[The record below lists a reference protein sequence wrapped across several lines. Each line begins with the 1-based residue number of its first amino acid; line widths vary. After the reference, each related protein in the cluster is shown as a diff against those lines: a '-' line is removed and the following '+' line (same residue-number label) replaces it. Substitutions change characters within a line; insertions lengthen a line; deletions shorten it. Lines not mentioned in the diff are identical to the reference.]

1 MSQQIKRFYEF
12 DNFRI
17 DLTERALLREGE
29 FVSLTQKAFEVLVEL
44 VERRGGIVSKEEL
57 MEKVWPDT
65 IVEESNLTQ
74 NIYTLRKALGQTPD
88 GEGYIVTVPRRGY
101 RFAASVRELA
111 EEEKPQSEPA
121 SIKLDGDLS
130 VKSDAPA
137 AAPRNESDEG
147 LIISE
152 TTISKSFPMYGLSP
166 RAFKILSAA
175 AVLLIATASGAWF
188 IIQKNRRVDP
198 SRDMS
203 VAALTTAGNVLT
215 AAISPDGAYVA
226 YATSENADQS
236 ALWIEQ
242 LSTSTRR

>member
-29 FVSLTQKAFEVLVEL
+29 FVSLTQKAFEVLLAL
-44 VERRGGIVSKEEL
+44 VEGRGGIVSKEEL

-101 RFAASVRELA
+101 RFAVSVRELA

-121 SIKLDGDLS
+121 SMKLDGKLDRDLF

-137 AAPRNESDEG
+137 AASIN
-147 LIISE
+147 
-152 TTISKSFPMYGLSP
+152 
-166 RAFKILSAA
+166 
-175 AVLLIATASGAWF
+175 
-188 IIQKNRRVDP
+188 
-198 SRDMS
+198 
-203 VAALTTAGNVLT
+203 
-215 AAISPDGAYVA
+215 
-226 YATSENADQS
+226 
-236 ALWIEQ
+236 
-242 LSTSTRR
+242 